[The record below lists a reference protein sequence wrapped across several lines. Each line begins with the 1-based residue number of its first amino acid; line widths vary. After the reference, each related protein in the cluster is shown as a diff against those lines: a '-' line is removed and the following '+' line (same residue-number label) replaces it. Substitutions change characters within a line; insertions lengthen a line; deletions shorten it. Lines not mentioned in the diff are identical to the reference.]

1 MRIIAAADIAD
12 VLTFAELIETLRSAF
27 RAGAVTPVRH
37 HHTIDLPDQRD
48 ATLLLMPSWTDFAG
62 QGHSER
68 GYIGVKI
75 VSVFP
80 DNASR
85 GSATVS
91 GVYLL
96 MSGKSGE
103 PLALIDGK
111 ALTVWRTAA
120 ASALAA
126 SYLARQDAHRLL
138 MIGAGALAP
147 YLIDAHAT
155 VRPLKEV
162 LIWNRTASAAESLAA
177 RMADRKFSV
186 AATKDLESAIRGA
199 DIVSCATLSHEPL
212 IQGDW
217 LPGGVHV
224 DLVGGFRPDM
234 READDE
240 VIRRARLFVDTREGA
255 LAEAGDLVQP
265 LQSGLIGEDDI
276 AADLFDLTRGKRAG
290 RRHHDQITVFK
301 SVGTALED
309 LAAAIHVF
317 ARA

>member
-1 MRIIAAADIAD
+1 MRIIPAADIAD
-12 VLTFAELIETLRSAF
+12 VLTFPELIESLRSAF

-37 HHTIDLPDQRD
+37 HHTIALPDQSD
-48 ATLLLMPSWTDFAG
+48 ATLLLMPSWTDFVA
-62 QGHSER
+62 QGHSDR

-85 GSATVS
+85 DRATVS

-96 MSGKSGE
+96 MSGSSGE

-111 ALTVWRTAA
+111 SLTLWRTAA

-138 MIGAGALAP
+138 MVGAGALAP
-147 YLIDAHAT
+147 YLIDAHAA
-155 VRPLKEV
+155 VRPLREV
-162 LIWNRTASAAESLAA
+162 LVWNRTADAAGRLAA
-177 RMADRKFSV
+177 RMAGRKFSI
-186 AATKDLESAIRGA
+186 AATADLESAVRGA
-199 DIVSCATLSHEPL
+199 DIVSCATLSCEPL
-212 IQGDW
+212 IRGDW
-217 LPGGVHV
+217 LPGGVHL

-234 READDE
+234 READDTA
-240 VIRRARLFVDTREGA
+240 IRRARLFVDTREGA

-265 LQSGLIGEDDI
+265 LQSGLIGKDDI
-276 AADLFDLTRGKRAG
+276 AADLFDLTRGERAG
-290 RRHHDQITVFK
+290 RRYHDQITLFK

>member
-1 MRIIAAADIAD
+1 MRIIPAADIAD
-12 VLTFAELIETLRSAF
+12 VLTFPELIETLRSAF
-27 RAGAVTPVRH
+27 RSGVHTPARH
-37 HHTIDLPDQRD
+37 HHAIDLPDQAD
-48 ATLLLMPSWTDFAG
+48 ATLLLMPSWTDFAA
-62 QGHSER
+62 QGHSDR

-80 DNASR
+80 DNSSR
-85 GSATVS
+85 ERATVS

-96 MSGKSGE
+96 MSGNSGE

-111 ALTVWRTAA
+111 SLTLWRTAA

-138 MIGAGALAP
+138 MVGAGALAP
-147 YLIDAHAT
+147 YLIDAHAA
-155 VRPLKEV
+155 VRPIRQV
-162 LIWNRTASAAESLAA
+162 LVWNRSAEAAGRLVA
-177 RMADRKFSV
+177 RMTGREFTITAI
-186 AATKDLESAIRGA
+186 TDLESAVRGA
-199 DIVSCATLSHEPL
+199 DIVTCATLSQQPL
-212 IQGDW
+212 IRGDW
-217 LPGGVHV
+217 LPGGAHL

-234 READDE
+234 READDAA
-240 VIRRARLFVDTREGA
+240 IRRARLFVDTREGA

-265 LQSGLIGEDDI
+265 LQSGLIGKDDI

-290 RRHHDQITVFK
+290 RRFHDQITLFK

-317 ARA
+317 SRA

>member
-1 MRIIAAADIAD
+1 MRIIPAADIAD
-12 VLTFAELIETLRSAF
+12 VLTFPELIETLRSAF
-27 RAGAVTPVRH
+27 RTGAVTPVRH
-37 HHTIDLPDQRD
+37 HHAVSLPDQSD

-62 QGHSER
+62 QGQSDR

-85 GSATVS
+85 GRATVS

-96 MSGKSGE
+96 MSGKAGE

-111 ALTVWRTAA
+111 SLTLWRTAA

-147 YLIDAHAT
+147 YLIDAHAA

-162 LIWNRTASAAESLAA
+162 LVWNRTAGAAESLVT
-177 RMADRKFSV
+177 RMVGRKFNI
-186 AATKDLESAIRGA
+186 AATKDLESAVRGA
-199 DIVSCATLSHEPL
+199 DIVSCATLSLKPL
-212 IQGDW
+212 IHGDW
-217 LPGGVHV
+217 LLGGVHV

-234 READDE
+234 READDAA
-240 VIRRARLFVDTREGA
+240 IRRARLFVDTRQGA

-290 RRHHDQITVFK
+290 RRYHDQITLFK

-309 LAAAIHVF
+309 LAAAVHVF
-317 ARA
+317 SRA

>member
-1 MRIIAAADIAD
+1 MRIIPAADIAD
-12 VLTFAELIETLRSAF
+12 VLTFPELIETLRSAF
-27 RAGAVTPVRH
+27 RTGAVTPVRH
-37 HHTIDLPDQRD
+37 HHAVSLPDQSD

-62 QGHSER
+62 QGHSDR

-85 GSATVS
+85 GRATVS

-96 MSGKSGE
+96 MSGKAGE

-111 ALTVWRTAA
+111 SLTLWRTAA

-147 YLIDAHAT
+147 YLIDAHAA

-162 LIWNRTASAAESLAA
+162 LVWNRTAGAAESLVT
-177 RMADRKFSV
+177 RMVGRKFNI
-186 AATKDLESAIRGA
+186 AATKDLESAVRGA
-199 DIVSCATLSHEPL
+199 DIVSCATLSLKPL
-212 IQGDW
+212 IHGDW
-217 LPGGVHV
+217 LLGGVHV

-234 READDE
+234 READDAA
-240 VIRRARLFVDTREGA
+240 IRRARLFVDTRQGA

-290 RRHHDQITVFK
+290 RRYHDQITLFK

-309 LAAAIHVF
+309 LAAAVHVF
-317 ARA
+317 SRA

>member
-1 MRIIAAADIAD
+1 MRIISGADIAD
-12 VLTFAELIETLRSAF
+12 ALTFPELIETLRSAF
-27 RAGAVTPVRH
+27 RSDTVTPVRH
-37 HHTIDLPDQRD
+37 HHAVRLPDQSD
-48 ATLLLMPSWTDFAG
+48 ATLLLMPSWTDFAA
-62 QGHSER
+62 QGHSDR

-85 GSATVS
+85 DRSTVS

-96 MSGKSGE
+96 MSGRSGE
-103 PLALIDGK
+103 PLALIDGTV
-111 ALTVWRTAA
+111 LTLWRTAA

-138 MIGAGALAP
+138 MVGAGALAP
-147 YLIDAHAT
+147 YLIDAHAA
-155 VRPLKEV
+155 VRPVREV
-162 LIWNRTASAAESLAA
+162 LVWNRTASAATRLAA
-177 RMADRKFSV
+177 GMADRKFSIT
-186 AATKDLESAIRGA
+186 ATTDLESAVRSA
-199 DIVSCATLSHEPL
+199 DIVTCATLSQKPL
-212 IQGDW
+212 IHGDW
-217 LPGGVHV
+217 LPVGVHI

-234 READDE
+234 REVDDAAIE
-240 VIRRARLFVDTREGA
+240 RARLFVDTRQGA

-276 AADLFDLTRGKRAG
+276 AADLFDLTRGEHAG
-290 RRHHDQITVFK
+290 RRCHDQITLFK

-317 ARA
+317 SRA

>member
-1 MRIIAAADIAD
+1 MRIIPAADIAD

-27 RAGAVTPVRH
+27 RSGAVTPVRH
-37 HHTIDLPDQRD
+37 HHTIDLPDQCD
-48 ATLLLMPSWTDFAG
+48 ATLLLMPAWTDFAA

-68 GYIGVKI
+68 GYAGVKI

-85 GSATVS
+85 DRATVS

-96 MSGKSGE
+96 MSGQSGE

-111 ALTVWRTAA
+111 SLTLWRTAA

-138 MIGAGALAP
+138 MVGAGALAP
-147 YLIDAHAT
+147 YLIDAHAA
-155 VRPLKEV
+155 VRPLREV
-162 LIWNRTASAAESLAA
+162 LVWNRTTGAAESLAA
-177 RMADRKFSV
+177 RMAGRKFSI
-186 AATKDLESAIRGA
+186 AATTDLESAVRGA
-199 DIVSCATLSHEPL
+199 DIVSCATLSHQPL
-212 IQGDW
+212 IRGDW

-234 READDE
+234 READDAA
-240 VIRRARLFVDTREGA
+240 IRRSRLFVDTRQGA

-265 LQSGLIGEDDI
+265 LQSGIIGEDDI
-276 AADLFDLTRGKRAG
+276 AADLFDLTRGNRAG
-290 RRHHDQITVFK
+290 RRFHDQITLFK

-317 ARA
+317 SRA

>member
-12 VLTFAELIETLRSAF
+12 VLTFRELIETLRSAF
-27 RAGAVTPVRH
+27 RSDIVTPVRH
-37 HHTIDLPDQRD
+37 HHTVCLPDQSD
-48 ATLLLMPSWTDFAG
+48 ATLLLMPSWTDFAA
-62 QGHSER
+62 QGHSDR

-80 DNASR
+80 DNTGR
-85 GSATVS
+85 DHATVS

-96 MSGKSGE
+96 MSGRSGE

-111 ALTVWRTAA
+111 SLTLWRTAA

-138 MIGAGALAP
+138 MVGAGALAR
-147 YLIDAHAT
+147 YLIDAHAE
-155 VRPLKEV
+155 VRPVREV
-162 LIWNRTASAAESLAA
+162 LVWNRTADAAERLAA
-177 RMADRKFSV
+177 RMAGRKFSI
-186 AATKDLESAIRGA
+186 AATTDLETAVRRA
-199 DIVSCATLSHEPL
+199 DIVCCATLSRQPL
-212 IQGDW
+212 IHGEW

-234 READDE
+234 REVDDAA
-240 VIRRARLFVDTREGA
+240 IRRARLFVDTREGA
-255 LAEAGDLVQP
+255 LVEAGDLVQP
-265 LQSGLIGEDDI
+265 LQSGLINEHDI
-276 AADLFDLTRGKRAG
+276 AADLFDLTRGEHAG
-290 RRHHDQITVFK
+290 RCDREQITLFK

-317 ARA
+317 SRA